1 MCSDKC
7 TSSAFSITPRALFAS
22 GFEYLLLGLSWL
34 FLLQYM
40 GAEGEQGRQ
49 IPASSLVKLSCPA
62 LHHVTSIGH
71 VPNCESSSM
80 RFMGCVFE
88 SLLLGFSAMAD
99 TPLAPFGNGKA

>member
-22 GFEYLLLGLSWL
+22 GFEYLLLGIG
-34 FLLQYM
+34 Q
-40 GAEGEQGRQ
+40 AEGEQGRQ